1 MKKDEPRPAPKYQS
15 DAELLQSIRQ
25 DRPDLADAAIKKDSQ
40 LLTKLESI
48 YVTSEDPEH
57 FDIETDNNRKRYINP
72 DRPMPEKGVQSVCT
86 CTNFSM
92 KIEKLLVEKSAQT
105 MNLIYFFR
113 LLGLAFRRLQLF

>member
-92 KIEKLLVEKSAQT
+92 KIEIAQRQ
-105 MNLIYFFR
+105 NLIFIDGLHFFI
-113 LLGLAFRRLQLF
+113 GELQGFIGKL

>member
-1 MKKDEPRPAPKYQS
+1 MK
-15 DAELLQSIRQ
+15 ELLQSIRQ